1 MTVPFF
7 IFDRDRRLALDRPR
21 VEIPNGICGFP
32 GRTARELTWRAGGAR
47 LVIRPLCEALYSFGA
62 ALLG

>member
-1 MTVPFF
+1 MTVPSF

-32 GRTARELTWRAGGAR
+32 GRTARELTGAQAER
-47 LVIRPLCEALYSFGA
+47 G
-62 ALLG
+62 